1 MLLCFCWLDGERINQ
16 CMQCYVRS
24 WKVLSLVIFY
34 LLDTLTLQFN
44 VTYPKE
50 FFKSR
55 YRFEVFI
62 VSNFLIYSQ

>member
-1 MLLCFCWLDGERINQ
+1 MHAVQ
-16 CMQCYVRS
+16 CQKLES
-24 WKVLSLVIFY
+24 SVIFY
-34 LLDTLTLQFN
+34 LLDTLIILQFN